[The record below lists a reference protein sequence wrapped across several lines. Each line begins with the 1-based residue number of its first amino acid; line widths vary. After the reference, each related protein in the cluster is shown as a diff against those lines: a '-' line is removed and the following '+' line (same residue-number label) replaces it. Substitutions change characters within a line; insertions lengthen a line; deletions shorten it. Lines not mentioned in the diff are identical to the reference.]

1 MKGMKILLLFVAG
14 LSLVACTKEDLTPVP
29 DKVGVTVR
37 LDWGSLPVAPGMT
50 YSFYPTGGGAA
61 ITEEGTG
68 ESYTGALPSGS
79 YRILAYNAGTASVV
93 FTGMD
98 SYATA
103 TAEAVPAALST
114 RADGITLIEQP
125 SMLYAGT
132 SSGELVVPRLD
143 PVETSANAAQ
153 LTRTLKL
160 TFKLNDIEGVNSLEG
175 TFNGAYPSVLL
186 GTGEFTA
193 SAQASAPLTAV
204 TFASEVTANRIS
216 TVVSFFGVKNPEG
229 GVAYRSTL
237 HLTLKGNDGWNR
249 QVEADLT
256 KALTDIY
263 AIGGEDLAFEIPT
276 SIDIKVE
283 PTPVAFSAQVEAW
296 RLGEGS
302 GEIEYVYNY

>member
-1 MKGMKILLLFVAG
+1 MKVNKLLLLFATG
-14 LSLVACTKEDLTPVP
+14 LALAACTKEDLTPAP

-50 YSFYPTGGGAA
+50 YGFYPTGGGAA

-79 YRILAYNAGTASVV
+79 YRILAYNTPEGVT

-204 TFASEVTANRIS
+204 TFASEVTANRVS

-237 HLTLKGNDGWNR
+237 HLTLKGNDGWSR
-249 QVEADLT
+249 QVEVDLT

-263 AIGGEDLAFEIPT
+263 AIGGENLAFEIPT

-283 PTPVAFSAQVEAW
+283 PTQVAFSAKVESW

-302 GEIEYVYNY
+302 GEIEYVYP